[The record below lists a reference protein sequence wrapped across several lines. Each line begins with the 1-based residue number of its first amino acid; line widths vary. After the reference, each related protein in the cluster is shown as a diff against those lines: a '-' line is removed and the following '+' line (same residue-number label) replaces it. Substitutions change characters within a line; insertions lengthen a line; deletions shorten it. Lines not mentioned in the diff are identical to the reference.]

1 MSEISV
7 DQRLF
12 ERAQSVLKTHG
23 ILSIIF
29 GALGVLGFIIWTL
42 FASLSF
48 LSGEFSDVLGMIAI
62 TMIFF
67 VVFLLPHIYLIV
79 SGIQLTRSPSPKLAR
94 VIVIIN
100 LILGLFWNL
109 VLLVLAIINLT
120 QIGDYERYYGKHK
133 K

>member
-1 MSEISV
+1 MSEVSI

-79 SGIQLTRSPSPKLAR
+79 GGIQLIRSPSPKLAR

-120 QIGDYERYYGKHK
+120 QIGYYERYYGKHK